1 MIKIHHKSHSN
12 MLFTKVHGMFTQE
25 TFDQAFI
32 GQADEII
39 AEFQCMHII
48 LELDNKLSGWQL
60 LNVFQRFKQYITPY
74 ENMSKLA
81 VVCDNKI
88 LGWRFFILQ
97 TQPSMMMEC
106 FSYKEIEKAKAW
118 LAIS

>member
-1 MIKIHHKSHSN
+1 MIKTHHKRHSN
-12 MLFTKVHGMFTQE
+12 MLFTQIHGMFTQE
-25 TFDQAFI
+25 KFDQTFI
-32 GQADEII
+32 DQADKIV
-39 AEFQCMHII
+39 AEFQFVHII
-48 LELDNKLSGWQL
+48 LELDNGLSSWQL
-60 LNVFQRFKQYITPY
+60 LNIFQRFKQYITPY

-97 TQPSMMMEC
+97 TQPSMMMER

-118 LAIS
+118 LTIG